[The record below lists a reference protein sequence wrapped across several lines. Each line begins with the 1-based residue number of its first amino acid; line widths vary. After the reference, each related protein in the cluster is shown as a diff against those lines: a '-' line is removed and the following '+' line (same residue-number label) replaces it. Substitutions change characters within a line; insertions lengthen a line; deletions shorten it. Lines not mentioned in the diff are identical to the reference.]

1 MVAQI
6 VPILIAIGGQVF
18 KAASTKLGQ
27 QLARNAVKK
36 GGRVIKNTKKPTK
49 PLTESVLKKME
60 NSKKMEK
67 LSSDL
72 IPKRLTKNMSKK
84 RKEKLNLEAL
94 NDVFK
99 TLRDSPPIKAK
110 TKVSK

>member
-1 MVAQI
+1 MVAPI

-18 KAASTKLGQ
+18 KAAATKLGQ
-27 QLARNAVKK
+27 KLARNAVKK

-67 LSSDL
+67 LSDP
-72 IPKRLTKNMSKK
+72 IPKRLTKKLPKAK
-84 RKEKLNLEAL
+84 REKLNTEATNMAL
-94 NDVFK
+94 KV
-99 TLRDSPPIKAK
+99 LRDSPPIRASK
-110 TKVSK
+110 KVSK